1 MDSVGCA
8 FSVLFMVLQLVPIPG
23 FEGVHFGTQSYLML
37 AVWVLLG
44 VVFYIKERKNF
55 RAET

>member
-1 MDSVGCA
+1 M
-8 FSVLFMVLQLVPIPG
+8 LFMVLQLIPIPG

-37 AVWVLLG
+37 AVLLG